1 MTNICPYCLV
11 NKYSVK
17 LHVYMI
23 EKHPNLQR
31 CEKVLNEISEV
42 FIDLKLSA
50 AFPRPPSKTQHHVV
64 FLQQLARR
72 NVYNIMNLNKILK
85 TGQH

>member
-1 MTNICPYCLV
+1 MPVLSG
-11 NKYSVK
+11 KYSVK

-42 FIDLKLSA
+42 LIDLKLILQLSHD
-50 AFPRPPSKTQHHVV
+50 PPKTQHHVV